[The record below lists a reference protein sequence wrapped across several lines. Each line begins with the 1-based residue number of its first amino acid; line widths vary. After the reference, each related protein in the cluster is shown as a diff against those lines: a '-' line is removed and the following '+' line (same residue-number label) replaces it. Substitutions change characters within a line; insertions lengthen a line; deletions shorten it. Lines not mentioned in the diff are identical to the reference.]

1 MSCATS
7 NYCRIIR
14 KDGILSLQN
23 KDSALEQLAARF
35 LDRLRVRCLSPKTI
49 RAYSYDLVYF
59 FRWLKSIGRHIS
71 EFTYQEL
78 YEYLK
83 HQVDL
88 GAKPRSMNRRL
99 VVCGLFIDFLH
110 DQGIPVHPTHLKSG
124 TFPVPR
130 RRWGRYPT
138 KRGSPSVRV
147 KVPFDIVNPLETEEV
162 NRLLKKSKRYRDLS
176 IVLLMAMVGL
186 RCAEVLAIAI
196 GNIDF
201 VKNIILIKGKG
212 KKERVMPLPEM
223 LLGSL
228 SKYLHCERPRSA
240 VTDKLFVILQGPDRG
255 KPMTEEGLRSLFR
268 RRRSSTRVYHGNP
281 HRLRHTFASNMVR
294 SGVSLIVLQQMMG
307 HAHYATTTRYASLRV
322 EDIAKEYL
330 AAMKTI
336 ESRHAERVS

>member
-1 MSCATS
+1 MYQDPTHTLR
-7 NYCRIIR
+7 YLPV
-14 KDGILSLQN
+14 DPE
-23 KDSALEQLAARF
+23 LEQLAGRF

-49 RAYSYDLVYF
+49 RAYGYDLVYF
-59 FRWLKSIGRHIS
+59 FRWLKSIGRHVS

-110 DQGIPVHPTHLKSG
+110 DQGIAVHSTHLRSG
-124 TFPVPR
+124 TFPAPR

-138 KRGSPSVRV
+138 KRGSPVRV
-147 KVPFDIVNPLETEEV
+147 KVPFDIVSPLKTEEV
-162 NRLLKKSKRYRDLS
+162 NCLLRKSKRYRDLS

-201 VKNIILIKGKG
+201 AKSTILIKGKG
-212 KKERVMPLPEM
+212 RRERVMPLPEM
-223 LLGSL
+223 LLGPL

-240 VTDKLFVILQGPDRG
+240 VTDKLFVILQGRERG

-268 RRRSSTRVYHGNP
+268 RRRSSTRVYHANP

-294 SGVSLIVLQQMMG
+294 SGVSLIVLQKMMG
-307 HAHYATTTRYASLRV
+307 HAHYETTTRYASLRV

-336 ESRHAERVS
+336 ESRHAERAS